1 MYDLISHIKKFVF
14 MKAFKFFLVAALA
27 VFLVSCKGS
36 MTPISKKIQGPLGDY
51 FEVVSKDYKA
61 VDGKVS
67 IEIKRVKDGF
77 PDPWIEGMEV
87 GYLGG
92 QFTPTFSVEFQDAS
106 GNVVSKDATDIVFD
120 EKELEAVAALAVGE
134 TATITFDCDKDAD
147 KFKIS
152 SDFEVHQEI
161 DSSSSYSSSGEN
173 NDDTSF
179 SADESTGS
187 DSESMSSSSS
197 SSSEDWDAV
206 LDSYSSYVDQYVAL
220 VKKAAKGDLTAMG
233 EYASFLE
240 KSEELSDKLERAKSD
255 MSSSQVARYMKISAK
270 MLKAASEMN

>member
-1 MYDLISHIKKFVF
+1 

-134 TATITFDCDKDAD
+134 TATITFDCDKNAD
-147 KFKIS
+147 KFKVS

-206 LDSYSSYVDQYVAL
+206 LDTYSSYVDQYVAL

-270 MLKAASEMN
+270 MLKAASEIK

>member
-1 MYDLISHIKKFVF
+1 

-106 GNVVSKDATDIVFD
+106 GNVISKDATEIVSD
-120 EKELEAVAALAVGE
+120 ENELEAVAALAVGE
-134 TATITFDCDKDAD
+134 TATITFVCDKDAD
-147 KFKIS
+147 KFKVS
-152 SDFEVHQEI
+152 SDFEVYPEI
-161 DSSSSYSSSGEN
+161 GSSSSYSSSED
-173 NDDTSF
+173 DDTSF

-270 MLKAASEMN
+270 MLKAASEIK

>member
-1 MYDLISHIKKFVF
+1 

-51 FEVVSKDYKA
+51 FEVVSKDYKV
-61 VDGKVS
+61 VDGRVS

-87 GYLGG
+87 GYSGG

-106 GNVVSKDATDIVFD
+106 GNVVGKDATDIVFD

-147 KFKIS
+147 KFKVS

-270 MLKAASEMN
+270 MLKAASEIK